1 MKGGLEVI
9 IRSDGFTMTCDRGG
23 ITEEVRHDELDLG
36 GELASFC
43 ERHSLKTRTVN
54 LFLAEALVYMAAI
67 DLPSSTPNI
76 GEVVRFQLGVLAPFP
91 GDNILSSYS
100 AVRDGANFRVTI
112 TAAGSGQVVAGV
124 EALLRAGFVVRGL
137 YPESQRYVTGKWRRL
152 RWALVMPG
160 TLSKIFVFAGG
171 ACVERFLIN
180 NGDFAYD
187 ELVEACATENIF
199 HLDPPT
205 GSRFKSAR
213 MLLATPPLLKDYN
226 MLPASY
232 RRRDNLKIAIIVL
245 LFFNLVTLAAFGAL
259 TFIDQTKRIS
269 QADQEIGR
277 LQPLVGKVKRTKDQ
291 IRQTEQFL
299 ASVARMKGNPD
310 LFAFLAS
317 LTLAL
322 PEGSYLNQ
330 LQFTAGKDSVVIN
343 GFTDNI
349 GDLTEKLQAVGESRL
364 QSTSRRQNM
373 TYFQV
378 EISLP

>member
-1 MKGGLEVI
+1 
-9 IRSDGFTMTCDRGG
+9 
-23 ITEEVRHDELDLG
+23 
-36 GELASFC
+36 
-43 ERHSLKTRTVN
+43 
-54 LFLAEALVYMAAI
+54 
-67 DLPSSTPNI
+67 
-76 GEVVRFQLGVLAPFP
+76 
-91 GDNILSSYS
+91 
-100 AVRDGANFRVTI
+100 
-112 TAAGSGQVVAGV
+112 
-124 EALLRAGFVVRGL
+124 
-137 YPESQRYVTGKWRRL
+137 
-152 RWALVMPG
+152 
-160 TLSKIFVFAGG
+160 
-171 ACVERFLIN
+171 
-180 NGDFAYD
+180 
-187 ELVEACATENIF
+187 
-199 HLDPPT
+199 
-205 GSRFKSAR
+205 